1 MENERKITTAEMS
14 KLRMFLK
21 LTRLFLW
28 TIRKRTWFLPELT
41 EITVDELH
49 DRMISN
55 SDLPLLIDTRGE
67 KSFNLAFDMKGK
79 KFGHIP
85 NSQPIG
91 LRELISK
98 VGNHPKDTEMVTICP
113 GGGMS
118 LVAVDVLINAG
129 FEDVKSLKGD
139 IMLWEKRGYPI
150 TTTSGVEEASPVDG
164 LESE

>member
-1 MENERKITTAEMS
+1 MEDEGKIKEVEMS
-14 KLRMFLK
+14 KFRMILK

-55 SDLPLLIDTRGE
+55 TGLPLLIDTRGE
-67 KSFNLAFDMKGK
+67 KGFTQAFDMKGK

-129 FEDVKSLKGD
+129 FEDVKSLKGG

-150 TTTSGVEEASPVDG
+150 ITTSGVEESP
-164 LESE
+164 S

>member
-1 MENERKITTAEMS
+1 MENENKTKEVEMS
-14 KLRMFLK
+14 KFRMILK

-49 DRMISN
+49 DRMVSN

-67 KSFNLAFDMKGK
+67 KGFTQAFDMKGK

-91 LRELISK
+91 LRELTSK
-98 VGNHPKDTEMVTICP
+98 VANHPKDTEMVTICP

-118 LVAVDVLINAG
+118 LVAVDVLISAG
-129 FEDVKSLKGD
+129 FEDVKSLKGG

-150 TTTSGVEEASPVDG
+150 DQSLATSESNPLEESN
-164 LESE
+164 